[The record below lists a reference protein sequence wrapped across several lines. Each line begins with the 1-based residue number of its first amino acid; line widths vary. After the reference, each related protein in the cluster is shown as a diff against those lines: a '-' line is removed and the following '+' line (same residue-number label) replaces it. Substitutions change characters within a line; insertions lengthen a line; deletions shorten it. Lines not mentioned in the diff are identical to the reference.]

1 MERVALTLNSGNSK
15 TGPMAVSTSTADY
28 CPTSCALKDNGCYA
42 ENSHQGMHWRKVT
55 SGERGVVWSQFLAE
69 VRTLPAGKFAIWRH
83 NVAGDL
89 PTTEAGLIDK
99 RKVRGLIAA
108 NAGRGGFTYTHHDPE
123 ANRHIIQAANLRG
136 FTVNLSADNAAQAD
150 EYAALGSAPVVTL
163 LATEAKTSKTPGGRT
178 VVRCPA
184 ETSKTINCQ
193 TCRLC
198 QRNSRKFIIGFYP
211 HGSGKKQAAKVA
223 AKHSTEEG

>member
-1 MERVALTLNSGNSK
+1 MERVALTLSSSNKK
-15 TGPMAVSTSTADY
+15 TGPMPVTTSTADY
-28 CPTSCALKDNGCYA
+28 CPTSCPLKDNGCYA

-69 VRTLPAGKFAIWRH
+69 VRTLPKGPFAIWRH

-89 PTTEAGLIDK
+89 PKTKAGKIDRTK
-99 RKVRGLIAA
+99 MRGLISA
-108 NAGRGGFTYTHHDPE
+108 NAGRGGFTYTHHAPA
-123 ANRHIIQAANLRG
+123 ANRHIIEAANLRG
-136 FTVNLSADNAAQAD
+136 FTVNLSANNAAQAD
-150 EYAALGSAPVVTL
+150 EYAALGIAPVVTL
-163 LATEAKTSKTPGGRT
+163 LATEAKTSKTPAGRT

-198 QRNSRKFIIGFYP
+198 QRTNRKFIIGFYP
-211 HGSGKKQAAKVA
+211 HGSGKAKAATVA
-223 AKHSTEEG
+223 AK